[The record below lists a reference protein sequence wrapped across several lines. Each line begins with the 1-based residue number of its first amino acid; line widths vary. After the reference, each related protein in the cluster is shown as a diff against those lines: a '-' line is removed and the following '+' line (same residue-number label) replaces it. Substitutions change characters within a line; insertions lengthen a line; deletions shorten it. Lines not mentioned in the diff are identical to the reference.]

1 MESIRTLRRQIK
13 DKQVARVLAMEPGR
27 ALDALVAEYVMGFH
41 VEAWSVDPD
50 EPPDYWYV
58 PNSAVRKLDGAEPER
73 VPNYST
79 ALLPS
84 MQVAE
89 RFRHWR
95 MEARTDLGT
104 VDAALINELGQEHW
118 VRSCGSVPEAVCK
131 AALVSLVEADVL
143 IDKLLE
149 E

>member
-1 MESIRTLRRQIK
+1 MGAVRPGNASVRIQHSVI
-13 DKQVARVLAMEPGR
+13 ARHDQP
-27 ALDALVAEYVMGFH
+27 
-41 VEAWSVDPD
+41 
-50 EPPDYWYV
+50 
-58 PNSAVRKLDGAEPER
+58 AVRKLDGAEPER

-79 ALLPS
+79 ALLPA
-84 MQVAE
+84 MQVTN

-95 MEARTDLGT
+95 MEGRTDLGT
-104 VDAALINELGQEHW
+104 VDAALINEPGQEHW
-118 VRSCGSVPEAVCK
+118 VRSCATVPEAVCK